1 MNLFAGKRKGRRLSR
16 LAFSLF
22 VLGLIWCYVTVISVL
37 EIHSIDSYGH
47 GLPQRHTNESI
58 SQLQNQNRYNG
69 DTTAFKSNTD
79 ITKITAGFVHV
90 GKTGGSTLSSLLRYG
105 CHSFLRPKHKQPC
118 RVVPNETITSKLV
131 HTYYHIPDF
140 HKLPKSTHQIYI
152 MTTRDVLD
160 RTVSAFLYNHPKNIP
175 YYDDDTI
182 SEEEI
187 EKAKIAYQCFPSL
200 EAFASLLNRGNSTE
214 CDYPYRHNVVDSTN
228 CSELACAVSKR
239 AMHDISTTEHA
250 VYYLRRRFCL
260 KLSVLNTLIIG
271 LRLLLFL
278 FSFIIL
284 FLPSHL
290 NFKFSTNDPVNSWKS

>member
-1 MNLFAGKRKGRRLSR
+1 MNLLAGKRKGRRISR

-37 EIHSIDSYGH
+37 EIQSINSYEH
-47 GLPQRHTNESI
+47 GLPQSDTNESI
-58 SQLQNQNRYNG
+58 SQLQNQNRHNG
-69 DTTAFKSNTD
+69 DTTAFKRNTD
-79 ITKITAGFVHV
+79 ITPITAGFVHM
-90 GKTGGSTLSSLLRYG
+90 GKTGGSTLSLLLRYG

-152 MTTRDVLD
+152 MTTRDVFD

-175 YYDDDTI
+175 YYDDDRI

-239 AMHDISTTEHA
+239 AMHGISATEHA
-250 VYYLRRRFCL
+250 V
-260 KLSVLNTLIIG
+260 
-271 LRLLLFL
+271 
-278 FSFIIL
+278 
-284 FLPSHL
+284 
-290 NFKFSTNDPVNSWKS
+290 